1 MPASTKSSRTR
12 RASEPKEPQPPQ
24 PGRFDALIA
33 FGICVVLAIL
43 WTRPLSDAQAWGW
56 DESMH
61 AELPAARILLSI
73 QHGDFAG
80 AHTALLDCQQYPFV
94 WPLVLAAVQAVTG
107 ISEHACRVAGT
118 LAWCWTLFGLF
129 LLGRELGARVEPK
142 LKGARFLPWVLF
154 ALGVLSPLALAY
166 AGTLFLEVPFAC
178 MAVWALR
185 AWIRRDGT
193 ATRELAAGEWITLAL
208 FTKWNYGL
216 LLCGGLAVAWYLEG
230 FEARRDL
237 PKYVGRTI
245 ALAIVPF
252 LACLWWFVL
261 ARGAEH
267 REVLVAFL
275 QGNREGQAVPQG
287 IRWLHAGL
295 SLTRGPFVLG
305 CVLVLAGIA
314 LTRLRSAPVRALLLV
329 ALALVVPSWTHPF
342 HLDRFLIP
350 QVLPVWALAAV
361 GFARLELLAVRLAFV
376 LVLVAG
382 CAGLSREDFAARLGY
397 LSADPATREYQRG
410 IFASW
415 RDLSGSRALPTSGVE
430 RSAYDAL
437 LAAAAKELGPK
448 ERVGWLGMSNGCSPA
463 ALHLGLLLRGGSE
476 ERFLAECTRKL
487 DVTYE
492 GVDPQWTDEQ
502 LAAWAKGFDV
512 VLFTTPPD
520 LKDLADRRFERQYAL
535 RLLAL
540 GWQEHEIA
548 RTLIARPL
556 KAPIEVTLFACR
568 PKP

>member
-1 MPASTKSSRTR
+1 MSSRMR
-12 RASEPKEPQPPQ
+12 RASAPQEPAAPQ

-33 FGICVVLAIL
+33 FGICVVLALL
-43 WTRPLSDAQAWGW
+43 WTLPLSDAQAWGW

-61 AELPAARILLSI
+61 AELPAVRILLSI
-73 QHGDFAG
+73 KHGDFAA

-154 ALGVLSPLALAY
+154 ALGALSPLALAY

-267 REVLVAFL
+267 REVLAAFL
-275 QGNREGQAVPQG
+275 QGNREGTAIPQSW
-287 IRWLHAGL
+287 RWLHAGL
-295 SLTRGPFVLG
+295 SLHRGPFVLG
-305 CVLVLAGIA
+305 CVLVLAAFA
-314 LTRLRSAPVRALLLV
+314 LTRLRSAPVRVLFLV

-350 QVLPVWALAAV
+350 QALPVWALAAV
-361 GFARLELLAVRLAFV
+361 GFARLELLPIRLAFV
-376 LVLVAG
+376 LVFVAG
-382 CAGLSREDFAARLGY
+382 FGGLSREDFAARLGL
-397 LSADPATREYQRG
+397 LSAESGTREYQRG
-410 IFASW
+410 IYASW
-415 RDLSGSRALPTSGVE
+415 RNLSGSRPLPTSGLE
-430 RSAYDAL
+430 RPAHDAL
-437 LAAAAKELGPK
+437 LDAIAKEVGPK
-448 ERVGWLGMSNGCSPA
+448 ERVGWLGISNELSPA
-463 ALHLGLLLRGGSE
+463 ALQLGLLARGGSE
-476 ERFLAECTRKL
+476 ERFLVECTRTL
-487 DVTYE
+487 DISYE
-492 GVDPQWTDEQ
+492 GKDPETKDEP
-502 LAAWAKGFDV
+502 LKNWSTGFDV

-520 LKDLADRRFERQYAL
+520 PKDRPSRRFERQYAL

-548 RTLIARPL
+548 RTLIARPPGV
-556 KAPIEVTLFACR
+556 PIELTLFACR

>member
-1 MPASTKSSRTR
+1 MSASTKSSRTR
-12 RASEPKEPQPPQ
+12 RESAPKEPQPPQ
-24 PGRFDALIA
+24 PDRFDALIA
-33 FGICVVLAIL
+33 FGICVVLALL
-43 WTRPLSDAQAWGW
+43 WTLPLPDAQAWGW

-61 AELPAARILLSI
+61 AELPAARILLLL

-142 LKGARFLPWVLF
+142 LKGARFLPWALF
-154 ALGVLSPLALAY
+154 AFGALSPLALAY

-185 AWIRRDGT
+185 AWVRRDGS

-216 LLCGGLAVAWYLEG
+216 LLCGGLAVAWYFEG
-230 FEARRDL
+230 FEARRDMA
-237 PKYVGRTI
+237 KYIGRTM
-245 ALAIVPF
+245 ALVLVPL
-252 LACLWWFVL
+252 LACVWWFVL
-261 ARGAEH
+261 ARGTEH
-267 REVLVAFL
+267 FEVLLAFL
-275 QGNREGQAVPQG
+275 KGNREGQATPQAV
-287 IRWLHAGL
+287 RWLHSAL
-295 SLTRGPFVLG
+295 SLHLGPFVLG
-305 CVLVLAGIA
+305 CVLLLALLA
-314 LTRLRSAPVRALLLV
+314 LVRLRSAPVRALFLV
-329 ALALVVPSWTHPF
+329 ALALIVPSWTHPF

-350 QVLPVWALAAV
+350 QALPLWALAAV
-361 GFARLELLAVRLAFV
+361 GFALLDWPVRLAFV
-376 LVLVAG
+376 VLLGAG

-397 LSADPATREYQRG
+397 LSADPGTREYQRG
-410 IFASW
+410 IYASW
-415 RDLSGSRALPTSGVE
+415 RNLSGSRALPTSGLE
-430 RSAYDAL
+430 RGAHDAL
-437 LAAAAKELGPK
+437 LAAAAKEIGPK

-463 ALHLGLLLRGGSE
+463 ALQLGLLLRGGSE

-487 DVTYE
+487 DVSYE

-540 GWQEHEIA
+540 GWQEHELA
-548 RTLIARPL
+548 RTLVARPL
-556 KAPIEVTLFACR
+556 KAPIELTLFACR